1 MAKKNPSDPER
12 IPEEYYKLKTE
23 AVEDLASADESNS
36 PEVSEEELEKYGA
49 RRKGWMPHWLKM
61 CLVKFWFPA
70 AVCYFF
76 FWGLSGYVTSM
87 TDLMFVTAIVLG
99 MITDLLTNNALRS
112 MADEEGGNDSWMM
125 YPKKGM
131 ASFFLNILHGFVV
144 LFLVMCIYAGINK
157 AAIAL
162 TGAAEDSVPLGVEP
176 ILFGVFY
183 LLCDL
188 ALIAGKNFLTR
199 RQSATNQKV

>member
-1 MAKKNPSDPER
+1 MAKKNPSASQE
-12 IPEEYYKLKTE
+12 IPEEYYDLKTE
-23 AVEDLASADESNS
+23 AVENLASADESNS
-36 PEVSEEELEKYGA
+36 PEVSEEERIRYGA
-49 RRKGWMPHWLKM
+49 KKKGLLPHWLKM

-76 FWGLSGYVTSM
+76 FWGLSGYVSSM
-87 TDLMFVTAIVLG
+87 LDLIFATAVALG
-99 MITDLLTNNALRS
+99 MVTDLLTNNALRS
-112 MADEEGGNDSWMM
+112 MAEVEGGNDFWMM

-131 ASFFLNILHGFVV
+131 PAFFLNILHSFV
-144 LFLVMCIYAGINK
+144 LLILVMLIYTGINK
-157 AAIAL
+157 GIIAL

-188 ALIAGKNFLTR
+188 ALTAGKHFLMGLR
-199 RQSATNQKV
+199 SANN